1 MNYLPRQYAAHDC
14 YDILA
19 NEQAASDGVAFPA
32 DRFYQ
37 PYRVNLPLSQ
47 TQLHVSQTVIDALP
61 QPRLVVT
68 DQI

>member
-1 MNYLPRQYAAHDC
+1 MYYLPRQYAAHDC

-19 NEQAASDGVAFPA
+19 NDQVASNGVAFPA
-32 DRFYQ
+32 DRVYQ
-37 PYRVNLPLSQ
+37 PYRVNLPL
-47 TQLHVSQTVIDALP
+47 QLHVSQTVIESLP